1 MPSIITAE
9 QLAQELQLDPE
20 TVRILTRSGVLPHL
34 RLTAR
39 TIRYNLDD
47 VINAC
52 RVNVASEDQAVDQLA
67 KAMHERLAE
76 KRAEG
81 KEGWE
86 ELDVELMWE
95 KLVQAAAAG
104 DPVDAANYAAMIY
117 AQEKA
122 R

>member
-1 MPSIITAE
+1 MATVLTAE
-9 QLAQELQLDPE
+9 QLAEALQLNHQ
-20 TVRILTRSGVLPHL
+20 TVLRMTREGVLPHIKIRGATRYHLEDILASL
-34 RLTAR
+34 RVSTH
-39 TIRYNLDD
+39 
-47 VINAC
+47 
-52 RVNVASEDQAVDQLA
+52 SEDHAVDQLA

-86 ELDVELMWE
+86 EIDAELLWE
-95 KLVQAAAAG
+95 KLVRAAAEG
-104 DPVDAANYAAMIY
+104 DAVDVANYAAMIY

>member
-1 MPSIITAE
+1 MASIITAE

-20 TVRILTRSGVLPHL
+20 TVRVLTRSGVIPHL

-52 RVNVASEDQAVDQLA
+52 RVNAASEDQAVDQLV

-86 ELDVELMWE
+86 EIDAELLWE
-95 KLVQAAAAG
+95 KLVRAAAEG
-104 DPVDAANYAAMIY
+104 DAVDVANYAAMIY